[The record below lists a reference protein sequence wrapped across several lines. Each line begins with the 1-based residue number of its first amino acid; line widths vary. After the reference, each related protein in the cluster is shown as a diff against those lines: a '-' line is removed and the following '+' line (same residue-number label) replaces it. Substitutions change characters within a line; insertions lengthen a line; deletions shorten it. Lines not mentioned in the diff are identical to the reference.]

1 MGKARP
7 DLGEVQET
15 LLVPLY
21 GRARDATARRS
32 ILNDVRARELVNGID
47 YDFARFNRGLLL
59 TTVLRTSVF
68 DAWVR
73 GFIGRYPTGTVVE
86 IGTGLNTR
94 FERTDNGQVRWFD
107 LDLPDTIE
115 LRQRFFTRTDRQTMI
130 AGSVLETDWFDTVN
144 AGPGPH
150 LFVAE
155 GVFAYFTETQVHGV
169 ITNLAERFPGSLIA
183 FDTYGAKI
191 IGNMQRKALKA
202 VNARMQWACD
212 DPRRLADWGLH
223 LVDSHTW
230 ASPLPEAAK
239 TWPLHYRCG
248 IPLLAK
254 MIRDQRTYRLNLFRL
269 ADTERR
275 L

>member
-1 MGKARP
+1 MSKARP

-15 LLVPLY
+15 LLVPLG
-21 GRARDATARRS
+21 GRARDATAHRS
-32 ILNDVRARELVNGID
+32 ILNDVRARELVDGID
-47 YDFARFNRGLLL
+47 YNFARLNRGLML

-73 GFIGRYPTGTVVE
+73 GFIGRHPAGTVVE

-94 FERTDNGQVRWFD
+94 FERIDNGQVRWFD

-115 LRQRFFTRTDRQTMI
+115 LRQRFFTQTDRQTMI
-130 AGSVLETDWFDTVN
+130 AGSVLDTDWLDTVN

-191 IGNMQRKALKA
+191 IDNVQRKALKA
-202 VNARMQWACD
+202 VDARMQWACD
-212 DPRRLADWGLH
+212 DPGRLADWGLH
-223 LVDSHTW
+223 LVGSHTW

-239 TWPLHYRCG
+239 TWPLHYRYG
-248 IPLLAK
+248 IPLLAR

-269 ADTERR
+269 ADIHTH
-275 L
+275 

>member
-1 MGKARP
+1 VGKTRP

-32 ILNDVRARELVNGID
+32 ILNDVRARELVDGID
-47 YDFARFNRGLLL
+47 YDFARFDRGLLL
-59 TTVLRTSVF
+59 TTVLRTSVC

-73 GFIGRYPTGTVVE
+73 GFIGTYPAGTVVE

-94 FERTDNGQVRWFD
+94 FERIDNGQVRWFD

-115 LRQRFFTRTDRQTMI
+115 LRQRFFTQTDRHAMI
-130 AGSVLETDWFDTVN
+130 AGSVLDTDWFDTVN

-155 GVFAYFTETQVHGV
+155 AVFVYFTETQVHGV
-169 ITNLAERFPGSLIA
+169 ITKLAERFPGSLIA

-191 IGNMQRKALKA
+191 IDNMQRKALKA
-202 VNARMQWACD
+202 VKARMQWACD

-230 ASPLPEAAK
+230 ANPQPAAAK
-239 TWPLHYRCG
+239 TWPLRYRYG
-248 IPLLAK
+248 IPLLAR
-254 MIRDQRTYRLNLFRL
+254 MIPDLRTYRLNLFRL
-269 ADTERR
+269 AGTQ
-275 L
+275 

>member
-1 MGKARP
+1 MGKSRP

-32 ILNDVRARELVNGID
+32 ILNDVRARELVGGID
-47 YDFARFNRGLLL
+47 YDFARFSRGLLL

-73 GFIGRYPTGTVVE
+73 GFIGGHPAGTVVE

-94 FERTDNGQVRWFD
+94 FERTDNRQVRWFD

-115 LRQRFFTRTDRQTMI
+115 LRQRFFTQTDRQTMI
-130 AGSVLETDWFDTVN
+130 AGSVFDTDWFDTVN

-155 GVFAYFTETQVHGV
+155 GVFAYLTETQVHGV

-191 IGNMQRKALKA
+191 IDKQGKALKA

-212 DPRRLADWGLH
+212 DPHMLADWRLH

-230 ASPLPEAAK
+230 ANPQPEAAK
-239 TWPLHYRCG
+239 TWPLHYRHG
-248 IPLLAK
+248 IPLLAR
-254 MIRDQRTYRLNLFRL
+254 MIPGLRTYRINLFRL
-269 ADTERR
+269 ADTR
-275 L
+275 

>member
-1 MGKARP
+1 VPGFYRYNWGMRSNQDPVEKSRP

-32 ILNDVRARELVNGID
+32 ILNDVRARELVDGID
-47 YDFARFNRGLLL
+47 YDFARFSGGLLL

-73 GFIGRYPTGTVVE
+73 GFISRHPAGTVVE

-115 LRQRFFTRTDRQTMI
+115 LRQRFFTQTDRQTMI
-130 AGSVLETDWFDTVN
+130 AGSVLDTDWFDTVN

-155 GVFAYFTETQVHGV
+155 GVFAYLTETQVHGA
-169 ITNLAERFPGSLIA
+169 ITNLANRFPGSLIA
-183 FDTYGAKI
+183 FDTYGSKI
-191 IGNMQRKALKA
+191 IDKQGKALKRSTPGCNGPVTTLIGWRTGGFTWSTA
-202 VNARMQWACD
+202 IRGPTRS
-212 DPRRLADWGLH
+212 PRPPKRGPC
-223 LVDSHTW
+223 T
-230 ASPLPEAAK
+230 
-239 TWPLHYRCG
+239 T
-248 IPLLAK
+248 
-254 MIRDQRTYRLNLFRL
+254 
-269 ADTERR
+269 DTEYRYWPE
-275 L
+275 